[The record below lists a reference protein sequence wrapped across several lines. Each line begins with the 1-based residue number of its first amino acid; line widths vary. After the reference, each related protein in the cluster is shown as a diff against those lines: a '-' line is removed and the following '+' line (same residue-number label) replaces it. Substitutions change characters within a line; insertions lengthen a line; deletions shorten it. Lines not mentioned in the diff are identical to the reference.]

1 MLPII
6 SIYNLKYVLIYVY
19 LNTLNY
25 HPCKCMI
32 YKHIY
37 DIHIFILYSYSIC
50 ICIFRVYIYIHIHDT
65 YSICIYIY
73 TTYIMYMYIYI
84 YIEIVQWIWSW
95 ELVKR
100 LFSQLTLV
108 EAIFKRIYSHWK
120 KRMWL
125 LKILFDVRCL

>member
-84 YIEIVQWIWSW
+84 HINCTVNM
-95 ELVKR
+95 ELGVSETSVFPTNFGWGHFQEN
-100 LFSQLTLV
+100 LFSLEKTNV
-108 EAIFKRIYSHWK
+108 VTEDFIWR
-120 KRMWL
+120 
-125 LKILFDVRCL
+125 